1 MNKNETN
8 KMKDALNRLGE
19 FAKLFTDYEGCPR
32 GALGRACMPL
42 EEEVLLMP
50 ELVDVDGG
58 RWIPVNADALHD
70 LVAEYIALKSQAS
83 TAS

>member
-1 MNKNETN
+1 
-8 KMKDALNRLGE
+8 MKDALNRLGE

-32 GALGRACMPL
+32 GAQGRACLPL

-58 RWIPVNADALHD
+58 RWIPVNAEALHD
-70 LVAEYIALKSQAS
+70 LVAAYKKLKDQAS
-83 TAS
+83 RSF